1 VQVGTFPHGFTS
13 VYSFWVGMEYIDQ
26 IEILRLCSTCDS
38 IDGVAVFRD
47 RKWKSPQE
55 GVFSYLVFFWFGI

>member
-26 IEILRLCSTCDS
+26 VEILRLCSTCDS

-47 RKWKSPQE
+47 RKWTTPQE
-55 GVFSYLVFFWFGI
+55 GFFHLFGSIWG